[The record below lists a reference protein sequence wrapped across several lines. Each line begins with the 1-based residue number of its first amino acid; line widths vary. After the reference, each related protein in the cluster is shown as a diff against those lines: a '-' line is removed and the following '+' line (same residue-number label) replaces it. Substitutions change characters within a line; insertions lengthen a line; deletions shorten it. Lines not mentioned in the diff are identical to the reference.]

1 MKKLLVPALI
11 LLASLSAAAQE
22 KTSVVIVPEAKP
34 ISIGIVV
41 DNSYSFRLA
50 LDFVIDTAKVVIGS
64 VQPIDEAALIRFI
77 SKDKIRTVQDFTN
90 DKDALIST
98 ADDMYCEG
106 GLTAIPEAVLYSA
119 KKLVEEGRNDRKL
132 LVLITDGE
140 TKSDKKTV
148 ADMAGY
154 LKENK
159 IRVYIVGITMVL
171 DSNINESKR
180 FLEKLASE
188 TGGSVV
194 FVDKKTSAADAGNA
208 IIKAIREQ
216 K

>member
-22 KTSVVIVPEAKP
+22 KTSVVILPEAKP

-64 VQPIDEAALIRFI
+64 VQPADEAALIRFI
-77 SKDKIRTVQDFTN
+77 SKDKIMTIQDFTN

-119 KKLVEEGRNDRKL
+119 KKLVEDGKNDRKL

-140 TKSDKKTV
+140 TKSDKKIV
-148 ADMAGY
+148 ADMTGY